1 MATTVL
7 MRIERKGDIKME
19 LEINTTVYID
29 IDAIIK
35 YYIKEEDLPLE
46 IAVEEYIACLDDCDH
61 YLVNNE
67 ECKEKIR
74 KKVKETLDKQ

>member
-1 MATTVL
+1 
-7 MRIERKGDIKME
+7 ME
-19 LEINTTVYID
+19 LEITTMVYID
-29 IDAIIK
+29 LDEIID
-35 YYIKEEDLPLE
+35 YIKEGNLPLE
-46 IAVEEYIACLDDCDH
+46 MAVEQYIADLDDCDH

>member
-1 MATTVL
+1 MSKQ
-7 MRIERKGDIKME
+7 KGNIKME
-19 LEINTTVYID
+19 LEINTIVWIE
-29 IDAIIK
+29 INEIIA
-35 YYIKEEDLPLE
+35 YMKEENLPLE

>member
-1 MATTVL
+1 
-7 MRIERKGDIKME
+7 ME
-19 LEINTTVYID
+19 LEINTIVWIE
-29 IDAIIK
+29 IHEIIA
-35 YYIKEEDLPLE
+35 YIKEKNLPLK
-46 IAVEEYIACLDDCDH
+46 IAVEEYIAGLDDCDY

>member
-1 MATTVL
+1 
-7 MRIERKGDIKME
+7 ME
-19 LEINTTVYID
+19 LEINTTVYIN

-35 YYIKEEDLPLE
+35 YYIKEENLPLE
-46 IAVEEYIACLDDCDH
+46 IAVEEYITSLDDCEH

-74 KKVKETLDKQ
+74 KKVKETLDKE